1 MHRYYLLL
9 KDRNKFPFNLTLHRI
24 VKSDDPILHDHP
36 WPYFTIILK
45 GGYHEHTPLYDDNG
59 KIIGEISKWHGPGSV
74 IYRKANEFHWLEL
87 DKKIGSATTLF
98 FMGPQKREW
107 GFLIHKKKNKP
118 EWVQWKNYLDN
129 YKEYHRDYIQPK
141 ILRKK
146 VNG

>member
-1 MHRYYLLL
+1 
-9 KDRNKFPFNLTLHRI
+9 LHRI